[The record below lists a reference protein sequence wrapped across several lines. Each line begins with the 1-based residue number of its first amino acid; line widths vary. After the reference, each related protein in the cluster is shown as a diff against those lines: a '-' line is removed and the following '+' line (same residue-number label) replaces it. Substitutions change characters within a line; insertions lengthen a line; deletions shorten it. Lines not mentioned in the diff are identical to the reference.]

1 MSALASMSRGL
12 VVAAVVGLIAALSTS
27 DPQPDRPEPEWY
39 VQVCAEV
46 SSC

>member
-1 MSALASMSRGL
+1 MSRGL
-12 VVAAVVGLIAALSTS
+12 VVAAVVGLVAALSTS
-27 DPQPDRPEPEWY
+27 DPQPDPPKPEWY

>member
-1 MSALASMSRGL
+1 MSVSRGL

-27 DPQPDRPEPEWY
+27 DPHADRPKPEWY